1 MRTDRPCSTISPLA
15 RRLPFAVCANATFTA
30 SAENAFA
37 KAVGFP
43 TCETNRSDYFLPISP
58 TPPATFF
65 RFRYPYAVGYFL
77 PSDIPYAV
85 GYFLPFPIS
94 LRRRVLSSFRYP
106 LRRRIFFPSD
116 IPTPPDIF
124 SFRYPY
130 AAGYFLPSV
139 ISCAVGYFLPSV
151 ISCAVGYY
159 PAFTYTPIE
168 LVHLSN

>member
-77 PSDIPYAV
+77 PSDIPYAA
-85 GYFLPFPIS
+85 GYFFLPIS
-94 LRRRVLSSFRYP
+94 

-116 IPTPPDIF
+116 IPTPPGTF
-124 SFRYPY
+124 
-130 AAGYFLPSV
+130 FLPLSLAP
-139 ISCAVGYFLPSV
+139 SGTFFLP
-151 ISCAVGYY
+151 
-159 PAFTYTPIE
+159 
-168 LVHLSN
+168 LSLAPSGTIPLLLTHRSN